1 MEIFWE
7 KTGWELTDKHL
18 KGLSKAP
25 FQRDFPAA
33 PSKPGLY
40 FARGPRQIG
49 KSTWLKTLLKSACGE
64 RGVGPK
70 NCYYL
75 SCENIKDYK
84 ELAEILASVRH
95 RKVVLLDEISFVSEW
110 WRAVKHEADRGQ
122 IPFLILTGSHAADIR
137 QGMDRMPGRWAENG
151 EIQMLPMD
159 FHEFLKMRMQA
170 GWCTAKEF
178 TVNERRLEELT
189 RYFTVGGFPAAVAE
203 GGSKG
208 VLPKESLKT
217 YLLWLKGDLTRLGK
231 QETYLRET
239 LLQLALTT
247 GSTISLQKLAQRT
260 QMGSHHTAQEY
271 VAALQDSFALRTLYA
286 LDLESGAPR
295 FRKDKKFY
303 FSDPLIFH
311 AALAWSNEPLPH
323 RWAEQVAEQVA
334 HESLHRRFGPSPP
347 LGYLHTP
354 KGEIDFIHRSR
365 WALEVK
371 WAPEA
376 RNISR
381 VFIDLNWANK
391 TVWTQNNFLEEW
403 P

>member
-170 GWCTAKEF
+170 GWCTAKEL
-178 TVNERRLEELT
+178 TVNERRLEELI
-189 RYFTVGGFPAAVAE
+189 RYFTGWVSAAVAE
-203 GGSKG
+203 GVQRRIAQRIVKNLSALAQGRS
-208 VLPKESLKT
+208 
-217 YLLWLKGDLTRLGK
+217 YALGK

-239 LLQLALTT
+239 LLQLA
-247 GSTISLQKLAQRT
+247 SPWQ
-260 QMGSHHTAQEY
+260 HHQPTETCPAHADG
-271 VAALQDSFALRTLYA
+271 VPPHGLGIRSCATRLFALRTLYVQ
-286 LDLESGAPR
+286 SGKLVLFSKIR
-295 FRKDKKFY
+295 NFT
-303 FSDPLIFH
+303 SDPLIH
-311 AALAWSNEPLPH
+311 AALAWSTNRSH

-347 LGYLHTP
+347 LGYLYTP
-354 KGEIDFIHRSR
+354 GEIDFIHRLLSI
-365 WALEVK
+365 EVK
-371 WAPEA
+371 WAPEGE
-376 RNISR
+376 ISR
-381 VFIDLNWANK
+381 VFID
-391 TVWTQNNFLEEW
+391 
-403 P
+403 